1 MKSARNIIASVD
13 LIGGKVVR
21 LKQGDYARKTE
32 YAVDPFEQLSR
43 YVSDGSQRLHIVD
56 LDGARDPSQRQTALI
71 ADLAARL
78 SVPIQTG
85 GGIRIQDDI
94 ESLLDAGVDKV
105 VIGSACVKDPDNTKQ
120 WFKRF
125 GADRLVLAL
134 DCRVDTKGQ
143 AFVATDAWKSV
154 SNLTVDSLIESY
166 LPLGLK
172 HVLCTDVSKD
182 GLLQGANDR
191 LYRYLTKHYRSLF
204 VQASGGI
211 GSLDDI
217 RSLADSGVDGI
228 IIGRALLEKKFTVK
242 EAIEC
247 WLNA

>member
-43 YVSDGSQRLHIVD
+43 YVSDGSERLHIVD

-71 ADLAARL
+71 ADLVARL

-85 GGIRIQDDI
+85 GGVRSAEDI
-94 ESLLDAGVDKV
+94 EALLNAGVDKV
-105 VIGSACVKDPDNTKQ
+105 VVGSACVKNPQGTQ
-120 WFKRF
+120 EWFKRF

-134 DCRVDTKGQ
+134 DCRVDAKGQ

-172 HVLCTDVSKD
+172 HILCTDVSKD
-182 GLLQGANDR
+182 GLLQGTNDR
-191 LYRYLTKHYRSLF
+191 LYRYLTKRYCTLC

-211 GSLDDI
+211 GSLEDVDVI
-217 RSLADSGVDGI
+217 VTDTAKAGQAGETLAERMMRESL
-228 IIGRALLEKKFTVK
+228 
-242 EAIEC
+242 
-247 WLNA
+247 

>member
-71 ADLAARL
+71 ADLAAKL

-120 WFKRF
+120 WYKRI
-125 GADRLVLAL
+125 AAERMV
-134 DCRVDTKGQ
+134 
-143 AFVATDAWKSV
+143 
-154 SNLTVDSLIESY
+154 
-166 LPLGLK
+166 
-172 HVLCTDVSKD
+172 
-182 GLLQGANDR
+182 
-191 LYRYLTKHYRSLF
+191 
-204 VQASGGI
+204 
-211 GSLDDI
+211 
-217 RSLADSGVDGI
+217 
-228 IIGRALLEKKFTVK
+228 
-242 EAIEC
+242 
-247 WLNA
+247 

>member
-13 LIGGKVVR
+13 LIGGRVVR
-21 LKQGDYARKTE
+21 LKQGDYSRKTE

-56 LDGARDPSQRQTALI
+56 LDSARDPSQKQTALI
-71 ADLAARL
+71 ADLVARL

-105 VIGSACVKDPDNTKQ
+105 VIGSACVKDPGNTKQ

-154 SNLTVDSLIESY
+154 SNLTVDSLIES
-166 LPLGLK
+166 
-172 HVLCTDVSKD
+172 
-182 GLLQGANDR
+182 
-191 LYRYLTKHYRSLF
+191 
-204 VQASGGI
+204 
-211 GSLDDI
+211 
-217 RSLADSGVDGI
+217 
-228 IIGRALLEKKFTVK
+228 
-242 EAIEC
+242 
-247 WLNA
+247 